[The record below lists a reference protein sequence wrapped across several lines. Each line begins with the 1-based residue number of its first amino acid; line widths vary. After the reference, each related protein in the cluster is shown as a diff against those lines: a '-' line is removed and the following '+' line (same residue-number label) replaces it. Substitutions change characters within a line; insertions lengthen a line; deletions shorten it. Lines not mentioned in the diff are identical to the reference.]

1 MGAPYISKW
10 GMYLQYVND
19 CDFPGQVTCKIKRQQ
34 HLQCTIT
41 IFQVALKYFYI
52 CGNFSAFNLL
62 EVQFLEDILWIRTII
77 KILKI
82 AITERIWPFC
92 AGCDNDVSDFTQ
104 HPQNMFI
111 DIPVTMEVRSLDG
124 YQYPSNQAFL

>member
-1 MGAPYISKW
+1 
-10 GMYLQYVND
+10 MYLRHVND

-41 IFQVALKYFYI
+41 IFQFALKYVYI
-52 CGNFSAFNLL
+52 SDNSSAFVRSLIFRRYPLNS
-62 EVQFLEDILWIRTII
+62 RTII
-77 KILKI
+77 MILKI
-82 AITERIWPFC
+82 AITERLWPFC

-104 HPQNMFI
+104 HPQKMFI
-111 DIPVTMEVRSLDG
+111 DIPVTIEVRSLDG

>member
-1 MGAPYISKW
+1 MHNNYFSSR
-10 GMYLQYVND
+10 
-19 CDFPGQVTCKIKRQQ
+19 IKM
-34 HLQCTIT
+34 
-41 IFQVALKYFYI
+41 FYI
-52 CGNFSAFNLL
+52 CDNSIACNLL
-62 EVQFLEDILWIRTII
+62 EVQFLGNIPKII

-82 AITERIWPFC
+82 AITERLWPFC

-104 HPQNMFI
+104 HPQKMFI